1 MEHSASELDEA
12 DLAPLY
18 GNSSEN
24 NQEGKAWKGAAWE
37 APERIYETGPT
48 GGPKNK
54 AKSVVLTEEGRRAPS
69 SKFAKHL
76 RTMIA
81 SSKPLRVH
89 PSKPMLTNNLT
100 QATGCSCVFRPETP

>member
-12 DLAPLY
+12 DLALLY

-54 AKSVVLTEEGRRAPS
+54 AKSVVLTEEGRRAVEHD
-69 SKFAKHL
+69 SK
-76 RTMIA
+76 A
-81 SSKPLRVH
+81 SSYHDRQLEAAPRA
-89 PSKPMLTNNLT
+89 SI
-100 QATGCSCVFRPETP
+100 ETHADE